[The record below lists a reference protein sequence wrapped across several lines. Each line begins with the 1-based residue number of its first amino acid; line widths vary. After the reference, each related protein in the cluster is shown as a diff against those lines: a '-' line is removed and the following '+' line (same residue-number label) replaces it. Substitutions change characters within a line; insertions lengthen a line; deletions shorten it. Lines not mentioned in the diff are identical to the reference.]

1 MDEPS
6 VLLHAACM
14 HAYREGMSTVQV
26 RDVPPETLAAL
37 KRRAS
42 AHGVSLSEYLRGELD
57 RLVAVP
63 SREEVLARIA
73 RRGAPELTD
82 PVGELDRA
90 RRERPGA

>member
-1 MDEPS
+1 MFAP
-6 VLLHAACM
+6 LHARRM
-14 HAYREGMSTVQV
+14 QSYREGMSTVQV
-26 RDVPPETLAAL
+26 RDVAPETLAAL

-73 RRGAPELTD
+73 RRSAPELSD
-82 PVGELDRA
+82 PVGELERA